1 MRNRIIAIVFA
12 AAVVWGS
19 LQLGNDVVVSADFYL
34 AILVGVLPAIACGW
48 IISRSQ
54 TSDRPF
60 LLRVFVAALAVRYF
74 LAYVIYTRNLQAFL
88 GGDALTYDGFGYALA
103 QSWKG
108 LVDQNA
114 YWLVNY
120 SGADRSG
127 FGMFYFVAGVYY
139 AIGQNPFA
147 IQLINCAFGAAVCV
161 IGYKI
166 TMRVYPNI
174 RVARVVALMTAF
186 SPSLVLWTSQQLK
199 DGPIVLFLCLCILF
213 TLKICDKFEA
223 KSFIFLLASLGG
235 LYTLRHYMSYIMF
248 AAVAGALLFSIKKEF
263 SPLRMLQGAT
273 MVIAI
278 GFTLS
283 YFGAADT
290 AKKTLDIE
298 RVQKSREWNAKA
310 AASGFGG
317 DVDITD
323 PNAAIEFLPVGVLY
337 VLLAPF
343 PWMISSFR
351 QLITLPEL
359 MAWWL
364 LMPMMIRG
372 FWHTIRNNLRKAF
385 VICTFVVSTT
395 LAFALFESNAGTA
408 YRHRSQLYVFFF
420 VFMAIGLEL
429 RRSAKLEKRRRMQ
442 PIPLRPLVATPMSG
456 RLRSNTGN
464 FQTMS
469 TDQGSN

>member
-19 LQLGNDVVVSADFYL
+19 LQLGNDVVLSADFYL
-34 AILVGVLPAIACGW
+34 AILVGIVPAIAFVW
-48 IISRSQ
+48 IILRSQ
-54 TSDRPF
+54 TADRRF
-60 LLRVFVAALAVRYF
+60 LLRVFAAALAIRYF
-74 LAYVIYTRNLQAFL
+74 LAYVVYSRNLQAFL

-108 LVDQNA
+108 LVDPSA

-127 FGMFYFVAGVYY
+127 FGMFYFVAAVYY
-139 AIGQNPFA
+139 AIGQSPFA
-147 IQLINCAFGAAVCV
+147 IQLINCAIGAAVCV
-161 IGYKI
+161 IGYHI
-166 TMRVYPNI
+166 AMRVYPNI
-174 RVARVVALMTAF
+174 RVARAVALMTAF
-186 SPSLVLWTSQQLK
+186 SPSLVLWTSQELK
-199 DGPIVLFLCLCILF
+199 DGPIILFLCLCILF
-213 TLKICDKFEA
+213 TLKIRDRFEIR
-223 KSFIFLLASLGG
+223 SFIFLLVSLGC

-248 AAVAGALLFSIKKEF
+248 AAVSGALLFSSKKEF
-263 SPLRMLQGAT
+263 SALKMLQGAI

-278 GFTLS
+278 GFAMS

-298 RVQKSREWNAKA
+298 RVQRSREWNAKA

-323 PNAAIEFLPVGVLY
+323 ANAAIEFLPLGILY

-343 PWMISSFR
+343 PWMIANFR

-364 LMPMMIRG
+364 LMPMMFKG
-372 FWHTIRNNLRKAF
+372 FWHTIRNNLGRAF

-420 VFMAIGLEL
+420 VFMAIGLDQ
-429 RRSAKLEKRRRMQ
+429 RRSAKLEKRRRLQ
-442 PIPLRPLVATPMSG
+442 PVSLRPLAATPLTG
-456 RLRSNTGN
+456 RLTSDAGN
-464 FQTMS
+464 FQSMRTE
-469 TDQGSN
+469 